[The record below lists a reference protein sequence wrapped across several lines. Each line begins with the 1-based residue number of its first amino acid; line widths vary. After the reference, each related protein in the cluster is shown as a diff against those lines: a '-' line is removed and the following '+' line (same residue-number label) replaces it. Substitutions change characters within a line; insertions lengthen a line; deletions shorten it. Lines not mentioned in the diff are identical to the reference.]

1 MTTELKASKY
11 RCPSCAGADFLT
23 SVTQWRCMTC
33 GQDYACVYGM
43 PKLYAE
49 DRLGAQDRKL
59 RDTFYDGLFGR
70 LYQITMPAIV
80 MPVRPLALSWPYWIA
95 YGVTLVALLGLVVGL
110 VAALA
115 SGALLTALILAVV
128 LALAGWVLSRQSYL
142 LHLLWTAAPVWL
154 SLSRRPYTPPE
165 SFAAVHER
173 VLAPLR
179 TAGRRLQVLDVSTG
193 SCNSLYKHGWMS
205 LDADY
210 TAIDLSETM
219 LKQGSEMMSKAGVAV
234 DLVLGD
240 AMELPFQDD
249 RFDVV
254 LSYGAVNGLT
264 DPVKAIAEMARVAKP
279 GGVLLFLDE
288 QISETATPLDRAYFH
303 KVLSSH
309 NVIHRCPVESLP
321 ASLTDVRVSQVYQF
335 YYICTARKAG

>member
-1 MTTELKASKY
+1 MTIELKASKY
-11 RCPSCAGADFLT
+11 RCPTCGGADFTT
-23 SVTQWRCMTC
+23 SVTQWRCTSC
-33 GQDYACVYGM
+33 DTAYACVYGM
-43 PKLYAE
+43 PKLFNE
-49 DRLGAQDRKL
+49 EKLGAQDRKL

-70 LYQITMPAIV
+70 LYQVTMPAIV
-80 MPVRPLALSWPYWIA
+80 MPVRPLSLSGPYWIA
-95 YGVTLVALLGLVVGL
+95 YGAIWVALLGLVIGLMAALAWGAL
-110 VAALA
+110 VAAV
-115 SGALLTALILAVV
+115 ILALPLV
-128 LALAGWVLSRQSYL
+128 LIGLLLNKQRYL

-165 SFAAVHER
+165 TFAQVHER

-240 AMELPFQDD
+240 AMALPFQDD

-288 QISETATPLDRAYFH
+288 QVYDAATPLDRAYFH

-321 ASLTDVRVSQVYQF
+321 ANLTDVRVTQIYQF
-335 YYICTARKAG
+335 YYICTAHKAG